1 MYRLTDSVRLGYQ
14 GGTVTQD
21 AGNIA
26 LAPPALVRD
35 LLPPQ
40 ATRSQQVMR
49 FVRRKPWGALGAV
62 IVVVLLVTAAL
73 APWVAPYGAT
83 ETKTGPRLEAP
94 SSGHL
99 AGTDQFG
106 RDIFSRI
113 IHGSR
118 ISLFVGVG
126 VVVASAIPAIIMGLL
141 AAFYGGWIDYL
152 LGRLVDTVQAIP
164 QLILLIAIMVILGPS
179 LINVIIALSVR
190 RAITESRILRS
201 AALSVNAQ
209 VYVEAARCLG
219 APNWWIM
226 LRYLLPNIMPLLI
239 VITSVGVSGAILAEA
254 SLSFLGYGVPPPA
267 PSWGGM
273 LASDGRTYMF
283 AAPWMLWAPTI
294 ALSIVVFGTNM
305 FGDALRDVLD
315 PRLRGT

>member
-1 MYRLTDSVRLGYQ
+1 MAQEASSAAVA
-14 GGTVTQD
+14 V
-21 AGNIA
+21 
-26 LAPPALVRD
+26 PVPAHE
-35 LLPPQ
+35 LLPPRR
-40 ATRSQQVMR
+40 TRMQSLLR
-49 FVRRKPWGALGAV
+49 FCRRKPWGALGAV
-62 IVVVLLVTAAL
+62 VVVVLLLSAVF
-73 APWVAPYGAT
+73 APVIAPYGAT
-83 ETKTGPRLEAP
+83 ETKTGPRLQGP
-94 SSGHL
+94 SVYHF

-126 VVVASAIPAIIMGLL
+126 VVVGAAIPAIIMGLL
-141 AAFYGGWIDYL
+141 AAFYGGWLDYL
-152 LGRLVDTVQAIP
+152 LGRLVDTIQAIP

-179 LINVIIALSVR
+179 MVNVIIALSFR
-190 RAITESRILRS
+190 RAVTESRVLRS
-201 AALSVNAQ
+201 AALTVNAQ

-219 APNWWIM
+219 APSWWIM

-273 LASDGRTYMF
+273 LAADGRTYMF

-305 FGDALRDVLD
+305 FGDALRDILD